1 MKDNC
6 VWETIC
12 SVTNDKEFLEFILLK
27 ETEKV
32 VHLIENDRENN
43 WGNYFEQELSN
54 PKISL
59 NNHHLER
66 AHCRQLRETIIKTKS
81 PEIVLILRMARI
93 KI

>member
-12 SVTNDKEFLEFILLK
+12 AVTNDKEFLEFILLK
-27 ETEKV
+27 ETKKV

-43 WGNYFEQELSN
+43 WGNYFAQELSN

-59 NNHHLER
+59 NTHLER
-66 AHCRQLRETIIKTKS
+66 TQCRPLRETIFKTKS